1 MYCNFIIKV
10 VDFIFPVR
18 AGRPNLQKESVNV
31 FNRNIVKFRVG
42 CKLFV
47 PALKYP
53 VGLRYI
59 KIFVSCP

>member
-1 MYCNFIIKV
+1 M
-10 VDFIFPVR
+10 VDFIFSVR

-31 FNRNIVKFRVG
+31 FNRNRVKFRVG

-47 PALKYP
+47 PALKYL